1 MKLLSRSPAYEAW
14 PRSTDHVATSPTA
27 ASSEQQAQPQL
38 QRSSPAAPHTME
50 GSTRPADAAGA
61 SPTQRR
67 SRRMREL
74 FDSIDV
80 DASGQISSDELLRW
94 LRVSLDLEKLN
105 EHEFERDVCE
115 LNRAARSELRAAGVS
130 RDQKGPVIQCN
141 VSQLLEITVDE
152 FFSAFDRNGN
162 GQLSFNEF
170 AELMGAL
177 VDEENGN
184 LAELLGNLDSSTVE
198 DRESRETGVLD
209 D

>member
-1 MKLLSRSPAYEAW
+1 
-14 PRSTDHVATSPTA
+14 
-27 ASSEQQAQPQL
+27 
-38 QRSSPAAPHTME
+38 
-50 GSTRPADAAGA
+50 
-61 SPTQRR
+61 
-67 SRRMREL
+67 MREL

-184 LAELLGNLDSSTVE
+184 LAELLGNLDSSIVE